1 MSSEGTHITLDLRH
15 LSECREIVSTRHHVP
30 QGHRDGFGEYATAGR
45 ATRAEFAMLPAT
57 ESEGQPLKRGRRPG
71 LPRRR
76 VEVNINRA
84 LNELRF
90 RCR

>member
-1 MSSEGTHITLDLRH
+1 MSAPATMFLRVTAMALESMRR
-15 LSECREIVSTRHHVP
+15 LSYL
-30 QGHRDGFGEYATAGR
+30 GAGR

-57 ESEGQPLKRGRRPG
+57 ESEGEPLKRGRRPG
-71 LPRRR
+71 LPPRR